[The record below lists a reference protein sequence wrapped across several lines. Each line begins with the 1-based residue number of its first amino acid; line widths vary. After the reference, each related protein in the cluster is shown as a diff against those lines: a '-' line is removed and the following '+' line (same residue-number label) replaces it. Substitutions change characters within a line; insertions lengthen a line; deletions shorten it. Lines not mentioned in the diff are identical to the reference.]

1 MSADQRNSP
10 GGTNPGSQS
19 ALRELNEERVL
30 AMLRSHGTLTQ
41 AALARATGL
50 STATISNI
58 VKSLVAASRVEATPT
73 TSSGRRAMGVSV
85 IDAADIAVGIDFGRS
100 HVRVVL
106 ARSGFRLLGEEH
118 TALPV
123 GHRAEES
130 ITVAADMLKKLRA
143 DHGIEHNQL
152 LGAGIGIPGPID
164 HRSMTV
170 IRGAILP
177 EWVGIDIESQ
187 LQAAL
192 DLPVF
197 IDNDSNLGALAQI
210 TWGEHQICSNLCFLK
225 IGSGIGSGLIL
236 NGSLHYGSIG
246 VTGEIGHSTIFDQ
259 GLICRCGNRGCLE
272 TVASTG
278 IVIELLSRAEGIPIT
293 IEDIIERAH
302 AGDSA
307 TLRIVGDVG
316 AAVGHAL
323 ANVANLLSPEV
334 IVIGGPLAPLGEIL
348 LEPIRRG
355 LLRHAIPVI
364 GENTAVCMAS
374 LGDRAEALGAAALV
388 LRRDQASPSGVPSS
402 PTFQE
407 SLR

>member
-1 MSADQRNSP
+1 MSADQRNSTA
-10 GGTNPGSQS
+10 GTNPGSQS
-19 ALRELNEERVL
+19 ALRGLNEERVM

-58 VKSLVAASRVEATPT
+58 VKSLVAANRVEATPT
-73 TSSGRRAMGVSV
+73 TSSGRRALGVSL
-85 IDAADIAVGIDFGRS
+85 IDAADVAVGIDFGRS

-106 ARSGFRLLGEEH
+106 ARSGFRLLGENH

-130 ITVAADMLKKLRA
+130 ISVAAGMLRKLREEL
-143 DHGIEHNQL
+143 GIEHGQL

-164 HRSMTV
+164 HRTMTV

-197 IDNDSNLGALAQI
+197 IDNDANLGALAQI
-210 TWGEHQICSNLCFLK
+210 TWGEHQVCPNLCFLK

-236 NGSLHYGSIG
+236 NGSLHYGSLG

-278 IVIELLSRAEGIPIT
+278 IIIELLSRAHGAPVTIEGI
-293 IEDIIERAH
+293 IEQAR

-307 TLRIVGDVG
+307 TLRIIGDMG

-364 GENTAVCMAS
+364 GENTVVRMAL

-388 LRRDQASPSGVPSS
+388 LRHSHSPAGTAPQPS
-402 PTFQE
+402 PLQE